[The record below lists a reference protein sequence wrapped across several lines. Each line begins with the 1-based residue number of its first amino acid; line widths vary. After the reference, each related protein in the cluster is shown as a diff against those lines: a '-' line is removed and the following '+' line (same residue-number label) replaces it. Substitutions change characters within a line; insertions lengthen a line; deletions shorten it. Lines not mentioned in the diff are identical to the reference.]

1 MRAIIVFVRCGC
13 GGGRGLAQQNRLEP
27 CFRGLAGGPDV
38 VAGSCSEVEW
48 YPRGIDGG
56 EEAERWCRQ
65 GWGGRDILRGKANVY
80 EVLVLGNCTDVF
92 SYLLLTRRLE
102 G

>member
-1 MRAIIVFVRCGC
+1 MHAIFVRC

-27 CFRGLAGGPDV
+27 CFRGFAGCPNV

-48 YPRGIDGG
+48 DSRGIDGG

-65 GWGGRDILRGKANVY
+65 GWGGRDILRGKANVN
-80 EVLVLGNCTDVF
+80 EVSVLENCTG
-92 SYLLLTRRLE
+92 T
-102 G
+102 